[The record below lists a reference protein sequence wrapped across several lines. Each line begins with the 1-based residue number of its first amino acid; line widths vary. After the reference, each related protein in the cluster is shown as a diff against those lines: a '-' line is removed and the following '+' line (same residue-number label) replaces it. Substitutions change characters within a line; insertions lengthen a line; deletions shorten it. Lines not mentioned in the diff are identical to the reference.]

1 MNTQTPSPDLL
12 DSRLS
17 ELAATRAGASRVFA
31 RHRLDF
37 CCHGNV
43 TVAEACV
50 KAGLDAADLIAELRA
65 EERVATDFRSW
76 VTEPL
81 TGVIDHVLTRF
92 HEPLRQELP
101 RLVRMAER
109 VEAVHGHR
117 DDAPGGL
124 GAHLTEMTTELELH
138 MQKEERILFPLVRD
152 GHGGAAL
159 APIRMMEQE
168 HEDLA
173 GQLARTRSLTGDMVP
188 PDDACGTW
196 RALYAGLIDLELDL
210 MEHVHLENA
219 VLFPRAL
226 GRPVAAAS
234 ASS

>member
-1 MNTQTPSPDLL
+1 MNTLNPSPNLADR
-12 DSRLS
+12 RLS

-43 TVAEACV
+43 TIAEACA
-50 KAGLDAADLIAELRA
+50 KAGVDADALIAELQA

-76 VTEPL
+76 TTEPL
-81 TGVIDHVLTRF
+81 GHVIDHVLARF
-92 HEPLRQELP
+92 HEPLREELP
-101 RLVRMAER
+101 RLVRMASR

-117 DDAPGGL
+117 DDAPVGL
-124 GAHLTEMTTELELH
+124 AAHLTDMTTELELH
-138 MQKEERILFPLVRD
+138 MQKEERVLFPLVKD

-159 APIRMMEQE
+159 GPIRMMEQE

-173 GQLARTRSLTGDMVP
+173 DQLARTRELTGDMDP
-188 PDDACGTW
+188 PEDACGTW
-196 RALYAGLIDLELDL
+196 RALYAGLAELELDL

-226 GRPVAAAS
+226 GRPVVAAEVTA
-234 ASS
+234 